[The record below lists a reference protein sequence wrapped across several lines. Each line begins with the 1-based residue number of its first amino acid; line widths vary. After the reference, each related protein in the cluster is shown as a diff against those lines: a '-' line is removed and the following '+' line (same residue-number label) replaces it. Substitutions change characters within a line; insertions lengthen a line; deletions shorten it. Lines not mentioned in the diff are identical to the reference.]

1 MVHAARA
8 RNSQLWGP
16 AGQSSRSQASS
27 PAECSRDKPSFNFV
41 KGHDSTMWD
50 IVWVAPQGHRDQCLQ
65 VAISFSRHRS
75 VPVPCVFSVRRALQ
89 LVHMNYREIMLLVTK
104 MSLNYPKNFNETWQ
118 ARILVNAFCITTTQI
133 QRSKVKVTRA
143 TTRIEGLLE
152 AALWTPL
159 VEQLF

>member
-1 MVHAARA
+1 
-8 RNSQLWGP
+8 
-16 AGQSSRSQASS
+16 
-27 PAECSRDKPSFNFV
+27 
-41 KGHDSTMWD
+41 
-50 IVWVAPQGHRDQCLQ
+50 
-65 VAISFSRHRS
+65 
-75 VPVPCVFSVRRALQ
+75 
-89 LVHMNYREIMLLVTK
+89 MNYREIMLLVTK